1 VSKIVSAGLLIYRWR
16 PEPGARAGDPP
27 NGWRLETLLVHPGG
41 PYFVKRE
48 IGVWSIPK
56 GQVDPGED
64 RLVAARRECREET
77 GYEPKGPFTSLGG
90 VKYKNHKV
98 VYAWAVEGD
107 FDPADLLSITFE
119 MVWPPRSGRAVDVPE
134 VDRAAWFG
142 LASARAAIV
151 PSQRRFID
159 DLEALVAPPS
169 GPGSEDRAGAEGG
182 ASALVDAE
190 GEAPSVADATGES
203 PADGGDPSPG

>member
-1 VSKIVSAGLLIYRWR
+1 MSKVVSAGLLIYRWR

-27 NGWRLETLLVHPGG
+27 DGRRLETLLVHPGG

-77 GYEPKGPFTSLGG
+77 GYEPDGPFTSLGG

-107 FDPADLLSITFE
+107 FDPADLVSITFE
-119 MVWPPRSGRAVDVPE
+119 MVWPPRSGKVVDVPE

-159 DLEALVAPPS
+159 DLEALVASPAEL
-169 GPGSEDRAGAEGG
+169 GSEDRADARAEGPTDDG
-182 ASALVDAE
+182 EPAS
-190 GEAPSVADATGES
+190 G
-203 PADGGDPSPG
+203 